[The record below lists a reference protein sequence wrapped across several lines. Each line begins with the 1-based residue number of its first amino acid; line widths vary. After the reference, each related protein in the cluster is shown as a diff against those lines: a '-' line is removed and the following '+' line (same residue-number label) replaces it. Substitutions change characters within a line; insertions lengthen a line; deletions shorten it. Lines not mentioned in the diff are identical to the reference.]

1 MNKIK
6 FPTSFEVKP
15 HDCIPFAKQW
25 LYKNESITISIVGG
39 GKGLY
44 GDGINTFEYWDFSQ
58 KNPIPYLTKRSINAR
73 LRKYNINQK

>member
-15 HDCIPFAKQW
+15 HNCIPSATQW
-25 LYKNESITISIVGG
+25 LYKNENITISIVGG

-58 KNPIPYLTKRSINAR
+58 KNPIPYLSKRSINAR